1 MPLMTEPVARGGAAS
16 PGPLR
21 RGDRVTP
28 DPAIREGGPGTS
40 GSWWG
45 ELEGGKAL
53 LKAAFLTLGFLV
65 TALPAWAQSVSLSL
79 GPAGAQAVA
88 SGGQSLTTN
97 VVGLIVATTLLT
109 IAPGILVVA
118 TSFTRIVVVLSML
131 RTALG
136 LQQSPPNTVIVSLS
150 LFLSAFVMA
159 PVLEHVWNDAG
170 RPLLD
175 GAITEEMAAER
186 AIQPFRGF
194 MEANVRP
201 HDLALFIDIA
211 KWQPPESSEAAPNG
225 VPQAVPG
232 DAAAADARM
241 RAAVPLHILSAAFI
255 ISELNKAFQ
264 IGFLLFLPFL
274 AIDIAISSVLMGMGM
289 MMLPPVVVSMPFK
302 LIFFVLVDG
311 WSLVAGALTRS
322 FTT

>member
-1 MPLMTEPVARGGAAS
+1 M
-16 PGPLR
+16 
-21 RGDRVTP
+21 
-28 DPAIREGGPGTS
+28 
-40 GSWWG
+40 
-45 ELEGGKAL
+45 L
-53 LKAAFLTLGFLV
+53 L
-65 TALPAWAQSVSLSL
+65 ALPAWAQSVSLSL
-79 GPAGAQAVA
+79 GPQGAQAVA

-97 VVGLIVATTLLT
+97 VVGLIVATTLLA

-211 KWQPPESSEAAPNG
+211 KWQPPESAGDAPAAAPEEAAK
-225 VPQAVPG
+225 
-232 DAAAADARM
+232 DARM

>member
-1 MPLMTEPVARGGAAS
+1 MPLETDSANRTAPALPGSSWRGNPVARFNGNAS
-16 PGPLR
+16 
-21 RGDRVTP
+21 
-28 DPAIREGGPGTS
+28 
-40 GSWWG
+40 
-45 ELEGGKAL
+45 L
-53 LKAAFLTLGFLV
+53 LKVAILAFGMLLLV
-65 TALPAWAQSVSLSL
+65 APALAQSVSLNI
-79 GPAGAQAVA
+79 GPNGAQAAA

-97 VVGLIVATTLLT
+97 VVGLIVITTLLT

-159 PVLEHVWNDAG
+159 PVLERVWADAG
-170 RPLLD
+170 RPLID

-194 MEANVRP
+194 MEANVRER
-201 HDLALFIDIA
+201 DLALFIDIA
-211 KWQPPESSEAAPNG
+211 KWRPPEPENG
-225 VPQAVPG
+225 AG
-232 DAAAADARM
+232 RLDAQQP
-241 RAAVPLHILSAAFI
+241 RAAVPIHILAASFI

-274 AIDIAISSVLMGMGM
+274 AIDLAVSAVLMGMGM
-289 MMLPPVVVSMPFK
+289 MMMPPSVISLPFK

-311 WSLVAGALTRS
+311 WSLVAGSLVRG